1 MLKVKGTHQREVTT
15 HKMMDFLT
23 ELHEAR
29 MTRDSGNQRVL
40 SYTDC
45 CERLYLTMLVLELL
59 RRYPQFAPVAH
70 GYAKRTTDRDSY
82 KHFRMYAT
90 DLYNFAYFVQGD
102 EEALNKLKDPK
113 AAMAIRRRT
122 TLPAM
127 AFNRYLMAMS
137 TGRVTSLNDQTVFLG
152 IESALNI
159 VNTDYKAIRRSL
171 FNFNR
176 LSTGDKKKIVTRLLY
191 ACRAKLRSS
200 DIIEHLEAL
209 AAVRDLESAKVRD
222 PEPTVSIPD
231 VSVDIKDLGFYRFLL
246 GTKNLMLAKKF
257 IEMAVQGKPIP
268 PQMVRAYMPAIKTI
282 DNIVKGGP
290 AFISMLKA
298 LERRALQSQTSKKD

>member
-1 MLKVKGTHQREVTT
+1 
-15 HKMMDFLT
+15 MDFLT

-40 SYTDC
+40 TYTDC
-45 CERLYLTMLVLELL
+45 CERLYLTMLTLELL

-102 EEALNKLKDPK
+102 EEALKKLKDPK
-113 AAMAIRRRT
+113 SAMAMRKRT

-127 AFNRYLMAMS
+127 AFNRYLSAMA
-137 TGRVTSLNDQTVFLG
+137 TGRVSTTNDQQVFLNV
-152 IESALNI
+152 ESALNI
-159 VNTDYKAIRRSL
+159 TNADYKAVRRSI
-171 FNFNR
+171 FNLNR

-191 ACRAKLRSS
+191 AVRAKLRSS

-222 PEPTVSIPD
+222 PEPTVSIAD
-231 VSVDIKDLGFYRFLL
+231 ISVTARDLGFYRYLL
-246 GTKNLMLAKKF
+246 GTKNLILAKKF
-257 IEMAVQGKPIP
+257 IELAKDGKPIP
-268 PQMVRAYMPAIKTI
+268 PQMVRAYMPAIKSI
-282 DNIVKGGP
+282 DNIVKAGP

>member
-1 MLKVKGTHQREVTT
+1 ML
-15 HKMMDFLT
+15 DFLE

-40 SYTDC
+40 TYTDC

-70 GYAKRTTDRDSY
+70 GYAKKTTDRDSY

-102 EEALNKLKDPK
+102 AEALAKLKDPK
-113 AAMAIRRRT
+113 AATAMRLRT
-122 TLPAM
+122 TLPTM
-127 AFNRYLMAMS
+127 AFNRYLMALS
-137 TGRVTSLNDQTVFLG
+137 TGRASSTNDQQVFLN
-152 IESALNI
+152 IESALKI
-159 VNTDYKAIRRSL
+159 VNTDYKNVRRSI
-171 FNFNR
+171 FNLNR
-176 LSTGDKKKIVTRLLY
+176 LSTADKKKVVTRLLY

-231 VSVDIKDLGFYRFLL
+231 VSVDARDLGFYRFLL

-257 IEMAVQGKPIP
+257 IELAVAGKPIP
-268 PQMVRAYMPAIKTI
+268 PQMVKAYMPAIKSI

-298 LERRALQSQTSKKD
+298 LERRALQSQSSKKD

>member
-1 MLKVKGTHQREVTT
+1 
-15 HKMMDFLT
+15 MMDFLT

-40 SYTDC
+40 TYTDC
-45 CERLYLTMLVLELL
+45 CERLYLTMLTLELL

-102 EEALNKLKDPK
+102 EEALKKLKDPK
-113 AAMAIRRRT
+113 SAMAMRKRT

-127 AFNRYLMAMS
+127 AFNRYLSAMA
-137 TGRVTSLNDQTVFLG
+137 TGRVSTTNDQQVFLNV
-152 IESALNI
+152 ESALNI
-159 VNTDYKAIRRSL
+159 TNADYKAVRRSI
-171 FNFNR
+171 FNLNR

-191 ACRAKLRSS
+191 AVRAKLRSS

-222 PEPTVSIPD
+222 PEPTVSIAD
-231 VSVDIKDLGFYRFLL
+231 ISVTARDLGFYRYLL

-257 IEMAVQGKPIP
+257 IELAKDGKPIP
-268 PQMVRAYMPAIKTI
+268 PQMVRAYMPAIKSI
-282 DNIVKGGP
+282 DNIVKAGP

-298 LERRALQSQTSKKD
+298 LERRALQSQSSKKD

>member
-1 MLKVKGTHQREVTT
+1 
-15 HKMMDFLT
+15 MMEFLT

-40 SYTDC
+40 TYTDC
-45 CERLYLTMLVLELL
+45 CERLYLTMLTLELL

-70 GYAKRTTDRDSY
+70 GYAKKTTDRDSY

-102 EEALNKLKDPK
+102 TEALAKLKDPK
-113 AAMAIRRRT
+113 SATAMRLRT

-127 AFNRYLMAMS
+127 AFNRYLIALSSGRTS
-137 TGRVTSLNDQTVFLG
+137 TISDQKVFLD
-152 IESALNI
+152 IESALHI
-159 VNTDYKAIRRSL
+159 VNTDYKAVRRNI
-171 FNFNR
+171 FNLNR
-176 LSTGDKKKIVTRLLY
+176 LATADKKKTVTRLLY
-191 ACRAKLRSS
+191 AVRAKLRSS

-209 AAVRDLESAKVRD
+209 AAVRDLETAKVRD
-222 PEPTVSIPD
+222 PEPTVSIAD
-231 VSVDIKDLGFYRFLL
+231 ISVTAKDLGFYRYLL

-257 IEMAVQGKPIP
+257 IELAKDGKPIP
-268 PQMVRAYMPAIKTI
+268 PQMVRAYMPAIKSI
-282 DNIVKGGP
+282 DNIVKAGP

>member
-1 MLKVKGTHQREVTT
+1 
-15 HKMMDFLT
+15 MDFLT

-40 SYTDC
+40 TYTDC

-70 GYAKRTTDRDSY
+70 GYAKKTTDRDSY

-90 DLYNFAYFVQGD
+90 DLYNFAHFVTGD
-102 EEALNKLKDPK
+102 TETIAKLKDPK
-113 AAMAIRRRT
+113 SATAMRLRT
-122 TLPAM
+122 TLPTM
-127 AFNRYLMAMS
+127 AFNRYLIGLS
-137 TGRVTSLNDQTVFLG
+137 TGRASSNNDQQVFLNV
-152 IESALNI
+152 ESALHI
-159 VNTDYKAIRRSL
+159 VNTDYKSVRRNI
-171 FNFNR
+171 FNLNR
-176 LSTGDKKKIVTRLLY
+176 LSTADKKKTVTRLLY
-191 ACRAKLRSS
+191 AVRAKLRSS

-222 PEPTVSIPD
+222 PEPTVSIAD
-231 VSVDIKDLGFYRFLL
+231 VSVTAKDLGFYRYLL

-257 IEMAVQGKPIP
+257 IELAKDGKPIP
-268 PQMVRAYMPAIKTI
+268 PQMVKAYMPAIKSI
-282 DNIVKGGP
+282 DNIVKAGP

>member
-1 MLKVKGTHQREVTT
+1 
-15 HKMMDFLT
+15 MMDFLT

-40 SYTDC
+40 TYTDC
-45 CERLYLTMLVLELL
+45 CERLYLTMLTLELL

-70 GYAKRTTDRDSY
+70 GYAKKTTDRDSY

-102 EEALNKLKDPK
+102 TTALEKLKDPK
-113 AAMAIRRRT
+113 AALAMRTRT

-127 AFNRYLMAMS
+127 AFNRYLIALSSGRTS
-137 TGRVTSLNDQTVFLG
+137 TINDQKVFLD
-152 IESALNI
+152 IESALRI
-159 VNTDYKAIRRSL
+159 VNTDYKAVRRNI
-171 FNFNR
+171 FNLNR
-176 LSTGDKKKIVTRLLY
+176 LATADKKKTVTRLLY
-191 ACRAKLRSS
+191 AVRAKLRSS

-209 AAVRDLESAKVRD
+209 AAVRDLETAKVRD
-222 PEPTVSIPD
+222 PEPTVSIAD
-231 VSVDIKDLGFYRFLL
+231 ISVTAKDLGFYRYLL

-257 IEMAVQGKPIP
+257 IELAKDGKPIP
-268 PQMVRAYMPAIKTI
+268 PQMVRAYMPAIKSI
-282 DNIVKGGP
+282 DNIVKAGP

>member
-1 MLKVKGTHQREVTT
+1 
-15 HKMMDFLT
+15 MMEFLT

-40 SYTDC
+40 TYTDC
-45 CERLYLTMLVLELL
+45 CERLYLTMLTLELL

-70 GYAKRTTDRDSY
+70 GYAKKTTDRDSY

-102 EEALNKLKDPK
+102 TTALEKLKDPK
-113 AAMAIRRRT
+113 AALAMRTRT

-127 AFNRYLMAMS
+127 AFNRYLIALSSGRTS
-137 TGRVTSLNDQTVFLG
+137 TINDQKVFLD
-152 IESALNI
+152 IESALHI
-159 VNTDYKAIRRSL
+159 ANTDYKAVRRNI
-171 FNFNR
+171 FNLNR
-176 LSTGDKKKIVTRLLY
+176 LATADKKKTVTRLLY
-191 ACRAKLRSS
+191 AVRAKLRSS

-209 AAVRDLESAKVRD
+209 AAVRDLETAKVRD
-222 PEPTVSIPD
+222 PEPTVSIAD
-231 VSVDIKDLGFYRFLL
+231 ISVTAKDLGFYRYLL

-257 IEMAVQGKPIP
+257 IELAKDGKPIP
-268 PQMVRAYMPAIKTI
+268 PQMVRAYMPAIKSI
-282 DNIVKGGP
+282 DNIVKAGP

>member
-1 MLKVKGTHQREVTT
+1 
-15 HKMMDFLT
+15 MMDFLT

-40 SYTDC
+40 TYTDC

-70 GYAKRTTDRDSY
+70 GYAKKTTDRDSY

-90 DLYNFAYFVQGD
+90 DLYNFAHFVTGD
-102 EEALNKLKDPK
+102 TETIAKLKDPK
-113 AAMAIRRRT
+113 SATAMRLRT
-122 TLPAM
+122 TLPTM
-127 AFNRYLMAMS
+127 AFNRYLIGLS
-137 TGRVTSLNDQTVFLG
+137 TGRASSNNDQQVFLNV
-152 IESALNI
+152 ESALHI
-159 VNTDYKAIRRSL
+159 VNTDYKSVRRNI
-171 FNFNR
+171 FNLNR
-176 LSTGDKKKIVTRLLY
+176 LSTADKKKTVTRLLY
-191 ACRAKLRSS
+191 AVRAKLRSS

-222 PEPTVSIPD
+222 PEPTVSIAD
-231 VSVDIKDLGFYRFLL
+231 VSVTAKDLGFYRYLL

-257 IEMAVQGKPIP
+257 IELAKDGKPIP
-268 PQMVRAYMPAIKTI
+268 PQMVKAYMPAIKSI
-282 DNIVKGGP
+282 DNIVKAGP

>member
-1 MLKVKGTHQREVTT
+1 
-15 HKMMDFLT
+15 MMDFLT

-40 SYTDC
+40 TYTDC
-45 CERLYLTMLVLELL
+45 CERLYLTMLTLELL

-70 GYAKRTTDRDSY
+70 GYAKKTTDRDSY

-102 EEALNKLKDPK
+102 TTALEKLKDPK
-113 AAMAIRRRT
+113 AALKMRTRT

-127 AFNRYLMAMS
+127 AFNRYLIALSSGRTS
-137 TGRVTSLNDQTVFLG
+137 TINDQKVFLD
-152 IESALNI
+152 IESALHI
-159 VNTDYKAIRRSL
+159 ANTDYKAVRRNI
-171 FNFNR
+171 FNLDR
-176 LSTGDKKKIVTRLLY
+176 LATADKKKTVTRLLY
-191 ACRAKLRSS
+191 AVRAKLRSS

-209 AAVRDLESAKVRD
+209 AAVRDLETAKVRD
-222 PEPTVSIPD
+222 PEPTVSIAD
-231 VSVDIKDLGFYRFLL
+231 ISVTAKDLGFYRYLL

-257 IEMAVQGKPIP
+257 IELAKDGKPIP
-268 PQMVRAYMPAIKTI
+268 PQMVKAYMPAIKSI
-282 DNIVKGGP
+282 DNIVKAGP

>member
-1 MLKVKGTHQREVTT
+1 
-15 HKMMDFLT
+15 MDFLT

-40 SYTDC
+40 TYTDC
-45 CERLYLTMLVLELL
+45 CERLYLTMLTLELL

-70 GYAKRTTDRDSY
+70 GYAKKTTDRDSY

-102 EEALNKLKDPK
+102 TEALAKLKDPK
-113 AAMAIRRRT
+113 SATAMRLRT

-127 AFNRYLMAMS
+127 AFNRYLIALSSGRTS
-137 TGRVTSLNDQTVFLG
+137 TVSDQKVFLD
-152 IESALNI
+152 IESALHI
-159 VNTDYKAIRRSL
+159 TNTDYKAVRRNI
-171 FNFNR
+171 FNLTR
-176 LSTGDKKKIVTRLLY
+176 LGTADKKKTVTRLLY
-191 ACRAKLRSS
+191 AVRAKLRSS

-209 AAVRDLESAKVRD
+209 AAVRDLESAKIRD
-222 PEPTVSIPD
+222 PEPTVSIAD
-231 VSVDIKDLGFYRFLL
+231 ISVTARDLGFYRYLL

-257 IEMAVQGKPIP
+257 IELAKDGKPIP
-268 PQMVRAYMPAIKTI
+268 PQMVRAYMPAIKSI
-282 DNIVKGGP
+282 DNIVKAGP

-298 LERRALQSQTSKKD
+298 LERRALQSQSSKKD

>member
-1 MLKVKGTHQREVTT
+1 
-15 HKMMDFLT
+15 MDFLT

-40 SYTDC
+40 TYTDC
-45 CERLYLTMLVLELL
+45 CERLYLTMLTLELL

-70 GYAKRTTDRDSY
+70 GYAKKTTDRDSY

-102 EEALNKLKDPK
+102 TTALEKLKDPK
-113 AAMAIRRRT
+113 AALAMRTRT

-127 AFNRYLMAMS
+127 AFNRYLIALSSGRTS
-137 TGRVTSLNDQTVFLG
+137 TINDQKVFLD
-152 IESALNI
+152 IESALRI
-159 VNTDYKAIRRSL
+159 VNTDYKAVRRNI
-171 FNFNR
+171 FNLNR
-176 LSTGDKKKIVTRLLY
+176 LATADKKKTVTRLLY
-191 ACRAKLRSS
+191 AVRAKLRSS

-209 AAVRDLESAKVRD
+209 AAVRDLETAKVRD
-222 PEPTVSIPD
+222 PEPTVSIAD
-231 VSVDIKDLGFYRFLL
+231 ISVTAKDLGFYRYLL

-257 IEMAVQGKPIP
+257 IELAKDGKPIP
-268 PQMVRAYMPAIKTI
+268 PQMVRAYMPAIKSI
-282 DNIVKGGP
+282 DNIVKAGP

>member
-1 MLKVKGTHQREVTT
+1 
-15 HKMMDFLT
+15 MMDFLT

-40 SYTDC
+40 TYTDC
-45 CERLYLTMLVLELL
+45 CERLYLTMLTLELL

-102 EEALNKLKDPK
+102 EEALKKLKDPK
-113 AAMAIRRRT
+113 SAMAMRKRT

-127 AFNRYLMAMS
+127 AFNRYLSAMA
-137 TGRVTSLNDQTVFLG
+137 TGRVSTTNDQQVFLNV
-152 IESALNI
+152 ESALNI
-159 VNTDYKAIRRSL
+159 TNADYKAVRRSI
-171 FNFNR
+171 FNLNR

-191 ACRAKLRSS
+191 AVRAKLRSS

-222 PEPTVSIPD
+222 PEPTVSIAD
-231 VSVDIKDLGFYRFLL
+231 ISVTARDLGFYRYLL
-246 GTKNLMLAKKF
+246 GTKNLILAKKF
-257 IEMAVQGKPIP
+257 IELAKDGKPIP
-268 PQMVRAYMPAIKTI
+268 PQMVRAYMPAIKSI
-282 DNIVKGGP
+282 DNIVKAGP

>member
-1 MLKVKGTHQREVTT
+1 ME
-15 HKMMDFLT
+15 FLT

-40 SYTDC
+40 TYTDC
-45 CERLYLTMLVLELL
+45 CERLYLTMLTLELL

-70 GYAKRTTDRDSY
+70 GYAKKTTDRDSY

-102 EEALNKLKDPK
+102 TEALAKLKDPK
-113 AAMAIRRRT
+113 SATAMRLRT

-127 AFNRYLMAMS
+127 AFNRYLIALSSGRTS
-137 TGRVTSLNDQTVFLG
+137 TISDQKVFLD
-152 IESALNI
+152 IESALHI
-159 VNTDYKAIRRSL
+159 VNTDYKAVRRNI
-171 FNFNR
+171 FNLNR
-176 LSTGDKKKIVTRLLY
+176 LATADKKKTVTRLLY
-191 ACRAKLRSS
+191 AVRAKLRSS

-209 AAVRDLESAKVRD
+209 AAVRDLETAKVRD
-222 PEPTVSIPD
+222 PEPTVSIAD
-231 VSVDIKDLGFYRFLL
+231 ISVTAKDLGFYRYLL

-257 IEMAVQGKPIP
+257 IELAKDGKPIP
-268 PQMVRAYMPAIKTI
+268 PQMVRAYMPAIKSI
-282 DNIVKGGP
+282 DNIVKAGP

>member
-1 MLKVKGTHQREVTT
+1 
-15 HKMMDFLT
+15 MMDFLT

-40 SYTDC
+40 TYTDC

-70 GYAKRTTDRDSY
+70 GYAKKTTDRDSY

-90 DLYNFAYFVQGD
+90 DLYNFAHFVTGD
-102 EEALNKLKDPK
+102 TETIAKLKDPK
-113 AAMAIRRRT
+113 SATAMRLRT
-122 TLPAM
+122 TLPTM
-127 AFNRYLMAMS
+127 AFNRYLIGLS
-137 TGRVTSLNDQTVFLG
+137 TGRASSNNDQQVFLNV
-152 IESALNI
+152 ESALHI
-159 VNTDYKAIRRSL
+159 VNTDYKAVRRNI
-171 FNFNR
+171 FNLNR
-176 LSTGDKKKIVTRLLY
+176 LSTADKKKTVTRLLY
-191 ACRAKLRSS
+191 AVRAKLRSS

-222 PEPTVSIPD
+222 PEPTVSIAD
-231 VSVDIKDLGFYRFLL
+231 VSVTAKDLGFYRYLL

-257 IEMAVQGKPIP
+257 IELAKDGKPIP
-268 PQMVRAYMPAIKTI
+268 PQMVKAYMPAIKSI
-282 DNIVKGGP
+282 DNIVKAGP

>member
-1 MLKVKGTHQREVTT
+1 
-15 HKMMDFLT
+15 MMEFLT

-40 SYTDC
+40 TYTDC
-45 CERLYLTMLVLELL
+45 CERLYLTMLTLELL

-70 GYAKRTTDRDSY
+70 GYAKKTTDRDSY

-102 EEALNKLKDPK
+102 TEALAKLKDPK
-113 AAMAIRRRT
+113 SATAMRLRT

-127 AFNRYLMAMS
+127 AFNRYLIALSSGRTS
-137 TGRVTSLNDQTVFLG
+137 TVSDQKVFLD
-152 IESALNI
+152 IESALHI
-159 VNTDYKAIRRSL
+159 TNTDYKAVRRNI
-171 FNFNR
+171 FNLTR
-176 LSTGDKKKIVTRLLY
+176 LGTADKKKTVTRLLY
-191 ACRAKLRSS
+191 AVRAKLRSS

-209 AAVRDLESAKVRD
+209 AAVRDLESAKIRD
-222 PEPTVSIPD
+222 PEPTVSIAD
-231 VSVDIKDLGFYRFLL
+231 ISVTARDLGFYRYLL

-257 IEMAVQGKPIP
+257 IELAKDGKPIP
-268 PQMVRAYMPAIKTI
+268 PQMVRAYMPAIKSI
-282 DNIVKGGP
+282 DNIVKAGP

-298 LERRALQSQTSKKD
+298 LERRALQSQSSKKD

>member
-1 MLKVKGTHQREVTT
+1 
-15 HKMMDFLT
+15 MDFLT

-40 SYTDC
+40 TYTDC
-45 CERLYLTMLVLELL
+45 CERLYLTMLTLELL

-70 GYAKRTTDRDSY
+70 GYAKKTTDRDSY

-102 EEALNKLKDPK
+102 EEALKKLKDPK
-113 AAMAIRRRT
+113 SAMAMRKRT

-127 AFNRYLMAMS
+127 AFNRYLSAMA
-137 TGRVTSLNDQTVFLG
+137 TGRVSTTNDQQVFLNV
-152 IESALNI
+152 ESALNI
-159 VNTDYKAIRRSL
+159 TNADYKAVRRSI
-171 FNFNR
+171 FNLNR

-191 ACRAKLRSS
+191 AVRAKLRSS

-222 PEPTVSIPD
+222 PEPTVSIAD
-231 VSVDIKDLGFYRFLL
+231 ISVTARDLGFYRYLL

-257 IEMAVQGKPIP
+257 IELAKDGKPIP
-268 PQMVRAYMPAIKTI
+268 PQMVRAYMPAIKSI
-282 DNIVKGGP
+282 DNIVKAGP

>member
-1 MLKVKGTHQREVTT
+1 
-15 HKMMDFLT
+15 MMEFLT

-40 SYTDC
+40 TYTDC
-45 CERLYLTMLVLELL
+45 CERLYLTMLTLELL

-70 GYAKRTTDRDSY
+70 GYAKKTTDRDSY

-102 EEALNKLKDPK
+102 TEALAKLKDPK
-113 AAMAIRRRT
+113 SATAMRLRT

-127 AFNRYLMAMS
+127 AFNRYLIALSSGRTS
-137 TGRVTSLNDQTVFLG
+137 TISDQKVFLD
-152 IESALNI
+152 IESALRI
-159 VNTDYKAIRRSL
+159 VNTDYKAVRRNI
-171 FNFNR
+171 FNLNR
-176 LSTGDKKKIVTRLLY
+176 LATADKKKTVTRLLY
-191 ACRAKLRSS
+191 AVRAKLRSS

-209 AAVRDLESAKVRD
+209 AAVRDLETAKVRD
-222 PEPTVSIPD
+222 PEPTVSIAD
-231 VSVDIKDLGFYRFLL
+231 ISVTAKDLGFYRYLL

-257 IEMAVQGKPIP
+257 IELAKDGKPIP
-268 PQMVRAYMPAIKTI
+268 PQMVRAYMPAIKSI
-282 DNIVKGGP
+282 DNIVKAGP

-298 LERRALQSQTSKKD
+298 LERRALQSQTCKKD

>member
-1 MLKVKGTHQREVTT
+1 
-15 HKMMDFLT
+15 MMEFLT

-40 SYTDC
+40 TYTDC
-45 CERLYLTMLVLELL
+45 CERLYLTMLTLELL

-70 GYAKRTTDRDSY
+70 GYAKKTTDRDSY

-102 EEALNKLKDPK
+102 TEALAKLKDPK
-113 AAMAIRRRT
+113 SATAMRLRT

-127 AFNRYLMAMS
+127 AFNRYLIALSSGRTS
-137 TGRVTSLNDQTVFLG
+137 TISDQKVFLD
-152 IESALNI
+152 IESALHI
-159 VNTDYKAIRRSL
+159 VNTDYKAVRRNI
-171 FNFNR
+171 FNLNR
-176 LSTGDKKKIVTRLLY
+176 LATADKKKTVTRLLY
-191 ACRAKLRSS
+191 AVRAKLRSS

-209 AAVRDLESAKVRD
+209 AAVRDLETAKVRD
-222 PEPTVSIPD
+222 PEPTVSIAD
-231 VSVDIKDLGFYRFLL
+231 ISVTAKDLGFYRYLL

-257 IEMAVQGKPIP
+257 IELAKDGKPTP
-268 PQMVRAYMPAIKTI
+268 PQMVRAYMPAIKSI
-282 DNIVKGGP
+282 DNIVKAGP

>member
-1 MLKVKGTHQREVTT
+1 ME
-15 HKMMDFLT
+15 FLT

-40 SYTDC
+40 TYTDC
-45 CERLYLTMLVLELL
+45 CERLYLTMLTLELL

-70 GYAKRTTDRDSY
+70 GYAKKTTDRDSY

-102 EEALNKLKDPK
+102 TEALAKLKDPK
-113 AAMAIRRRT
+113 SATAMRLRT

-127 AFNRYLMAMS
+127 AFNRYLIALSSGRTS
-137 TGRVTSLNDQTVFLG
+137 TVSDQKVFLD
-152 IESALNI
+152 IESALHI
-159 VNTDYKAIRRSL
+159 TNTDYKAVRRNI
-171 FNFNR
+171 FNLTR
-176 LSTGDKKKIVTRLLY
+176 LGTADKKKTVTRLLY
-191 ACRAKLRSS
+191 AVRAKLRSS

-209 AAVRDLESAKVRD
+209 AAVRDLESAKIRD
-222 PEPTVSIPD
+222 PEPTVSIAD
-231 VSVDIKDLGFYRFLL
+231 ISVTARDLGFYRYLL

-257 IEMAVQGKPIP
+257 IELAKDGKPIP
-268 PQMVRAYMPAIKTI
+268 PQMVRAYMPAIKSI
-282 DNIVKGGP
+282 DNIVKAGP

-298 LERRALQSQTSKKD
+298 LERRALQSQSSKKD

>member
-1 MLKVKGTHQREVTT
+1 
-15 HKMMDFLT
+15 MMDFLT

-231 VSVDIKDLGFYRFLL
+231 VSVDIKDLGKSMKTGGRYHHTKEGGSYHTDGSHLYKNPPDYVGLL
-246 GTKNLMLAKKF
+246 CINPAKKGGVSKF
-257 IEMAVQGKPIP
+257 MS
-268 PQMVRAYMPAIKTI
+268 AYTI
-282 DNIVKGGP
+282 HNKLLD
-290 AFISMLKA
+290 
-298 LERRALQSQTSKKD
+298 QKD

>member
-1 MLKVKGTHQREVTT
+1 
-15 HKMMDFLT
+15 MDFLT

-40 SYTDC
+40 TYTDC
-45 CERLYLTMLVLELL
+45 CERLYLTMLTLELL

-102 EEALNKLKDPK
+102 EEALKKLKDPK
-113 AAMAIRRRT
+113 SAMAMRKRT

-127 AFNRYLMAMS
+127 AFNRYLSAMA
-137 TGRVTSLNDQTVFLG
+137 TGRVSTTNDQQVFLNV
-152 IESALNI
+152 ESALNI
-159 VNTDYKAIRRSL
+159 TNADYKAVRRSI
-171 FNFNR
+171 FNLNR

-191 ACRAKLRSS
+191 AVRAKLRSS

-222 PEPTVSIPD
+222 PEPTVSIAD
-231 VSVDIKDLGFYRFLL
+231 ISVTARDLGFYRYLL

-257 IEMAVQGKPIP
+257 IELAKDGKPIP
-268 PQMVRAYMPAIKTI
+268 PQMVRAYMPAIKSI
-282 DNIVKGGP
+282 DNIVKAGP